1 MLPGPSSLL
10 QTVLALALVLALILA
25 CAWCFRRLQRPMG
38 AFQAPMQLRGQL
50 MVGPRERVVL
60 IEVGDQWIV
69 AGVAAGS
76 VQPLAVMPRGEIATP
91 PATGAGFGAGNGA
104 AVPNFAALLD
114 RMRKK
119 SS

>member
-76 VQPLAVMPRGEIATP
+76 VQPLAVMPRGEIAAP

>member
-1 MLPGPSSLL
+1 MPGPSSLL

-76 VQPLAVMPRGEIATP
+76 VRPLAVMPRGDIATP
-91 PATGAGFGAGNGA
+91 ANGPGAGAGAGAGA
-104 AVPNFAALLD
+104 PVPNFAALLD